1 MIRVTLH
8 ELSSQVGSEIA
19 VSEWFEV
26 TQQVIDDFARATHDL
41 QWIHVDAERAARE
54 SPFRHQ
60 NGGGSTVAHGLLTLS
75 LLSHLLQ
82 NALVVSDRTASI
94 NAGFNK
100 VRFSSPVLAGSR
112 IRARFTLASSD
123 PIKGGAKLLWGA
135 TVEREGQSKPVLTAE
150 WLMRVLT
157 VSAPH
162 ERGEANGG
170 SQPSAG

>member
-1 MIRVTLH
+1 MIRVTLR
-8 ELSSQVGSEIA
+8 ELSSKVGAEIG

-54 SPFRHQ
+54 SPFRLQ

-82 NALVVSDRTASI
+82 SALAVSDRTAGI
-94 NAGFNK
+94 NVGFNK

-123 PIKGGAKLLWGA
+123 PIKGGAKLLWSA
-135 TVEREGQSKPVLTAE
+135 IVEREGQVKPVLTAE

-157 VSAPH
+157 ASVPH
-162 ERGEANGG
+162 ERVEANGG
-170 SQPSAG
+170 SRPTVS